1 MDCFDCELL
10 VLCLNLHC
18 LPLLRDKKR
27 LNVCL
32 ADFFLSFFFLV
43 LVLF

>member
-1 MDCFDCELL
+1 MDYFDCELL

-27 LNVCL
+27 LNICL
-32 ADFFLSFFFLV
+32 ADFFLSFFLV